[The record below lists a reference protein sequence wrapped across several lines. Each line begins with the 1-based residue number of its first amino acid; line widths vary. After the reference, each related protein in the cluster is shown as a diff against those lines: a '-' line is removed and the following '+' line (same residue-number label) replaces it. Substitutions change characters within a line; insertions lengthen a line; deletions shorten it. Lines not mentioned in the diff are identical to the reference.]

1 MRWTIWPCSRGC
13 LDERKEI
20 PVEIFML
27 KVVMRPGTKPMT
39 SLKQF
44 SIQQIAQIRLIS
56 RSLAIFAFVIKQP
69 KTTTKQD
76 SDPN

>member
-1 MRWTIWPCSRGC
+1 M
-13 LDERKEI
+13 
-20 PVEIFML
+20 FML
-27 KVVMRPGTKPMT
+27 EVVMRPGTKAMT

-76 SDPN
+76 LDPT